1 MLYLAVHMLTI
12 SEKGGNLSLTV
23 NISSKL
29 ELNVYFILPEY
40 RSASPPPFTN
50 TGQCMVAG
58 KLEERG
64 YLVI

>member
-40 RSASPPPFTN
+40 
-50 TGQCMVAG
+50 
-58 KLEERG
+58 
-64 YLVI
+64 